1 MDMIFPQPG
10 EGPTPDALGDAA
22 QLSAHGVARD
32 YPHKWAATGLPDS
45 LAVLDIPLQTV
56 WAAVQLALSGANQH
70 TLASTLGI
78 SEHDARDII
87 IVTTE
92 QLVAGPGDVTVSAN
106 LTASK
111 TAAGKAKLTHLARVG
126 GGNKSPTVGRGGS
139 SPGPSST
146 W

>member
-1 MDMIFPQPG
+1 MDMICPQPAG
-10 EGPTPDALGDAA
+10 EGTTPDALGDAA
-22 QLSAHGVARD
+22 QLPAHVVARD

-87 IVTTE
+87 IATTE
-92 QLVAGPGDVTVSAN
+92 QLVTGPGDVTVSGN
-106 LTASK
+106 
-111 TAAGKAKLTHLARVG
+111 RVG
-126 GGNKSPTVGRGGS
+126 DS
-139 SPGPSST
+139 SGT
-146 W
+146 G